1 MDSNYAITSLL
12 VTMTADVLL
21 VMTVINLLVTMQF
34 VIDIITRHIVAH
46 ILTQTALISPLWT
59 IITQFV
65 EAVLIQI
72 MALLLTFHTSS
83 VPSVNHIKLLFSY
96 F

>member
-1 MDSNYAITSLL
+1 M
-12 VTMTADVLL
+12 L

-59 IITQFV
+59 ITQFV

-83 VPSVNHIKLLFSY
+83 VPSVNQL
-96 F
+96 